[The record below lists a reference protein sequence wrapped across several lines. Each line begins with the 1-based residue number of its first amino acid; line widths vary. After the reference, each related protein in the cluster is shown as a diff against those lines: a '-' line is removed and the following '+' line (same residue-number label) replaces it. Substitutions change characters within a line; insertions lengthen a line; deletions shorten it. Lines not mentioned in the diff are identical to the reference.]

1 LGRPGASLENLHFE
15 VRTAQLRSNCADK
28 IEKIAEWLRDHP
40 TVAVELAGYLDQ
52 VEAPVA
58 SGALQEQRAVVVR
71 NELVKAGVAPARI
84 RTVATG
90 DNVLKCAKN
99 TDESCRQWNRRVE
112 VMIAEPSRN

>member
-1 LGRPGASLENLHFE
+1 MHFE

-52 VEAPVA
+52 VEAPVTSA
-58 SGALQEQRAVVVR
+58 ALQEQRAVVVR
-71 NELVKAGVAPARI
+71 DALVKAGVEPARI
-84 RTVATG
+84 RTVSAS
-90 DNVLKCAKN
+90 DNALKCVKS

-112 VMIAEPSRN
+112 VMIAEPSLN